1 MHIPAHLILSRHNI
15 FYFRMV
21 VPPEVRAK
29 IPGTPLE
36 VRRSLGTREVKTAIR
51 LARKLSVATD
61 EVFTRVMDTQINRR
75 SFCLLIQ
82 QIKLGHLEL
91 NGVTLDPERPEQE
104 MAQLELLVQRLSSAN
119 SRAPMLAHPMSSTL
133 LSAVVEAYCSEKVQ
147 TGNWTEKTEQESRTT
162 FSLMQQIIGDQPVSQ
177 LGHADLRAYKEAL
190 LQLPANLN
198 KLPAYRG
205 KTLAEVIAMKP
216 APMQANTIRKQL
228 ARVSALFEWAVRHG
242 HMDRNYA
249 SGIGIKRKEKRDDEE
264 RGVYS
269 DAQIKAL
276 KQVLL
281 AGLPKGIANPHRK
294 WVPLIGM
301 YSGMRL
307 EEICQLEVEDIC
319 EVGGIQVFDIN
330 RNGGKRLKTNNSRRI
345 VPMHPELVTLGLL
358 DYVADLR
365 LKGSSRLFPELKRG
379 RDGYSQAVSRWYNR
393 FRKTLNID
401 RQFHSLRHTVATKLR
416 EADVTMDLIADII
429 GHSRS
434 DLETG
439 RYAKEASVQRK
450 HEALCKLV
458 YEGASEP
465 VKRQ

>member
-29 IPGTPLE
+29 IPGTPRE
-36 VRRSLGTREVKTAIR
+36 VRRSLKTREVKTAIR

-61 EVFTRVMDTQINRR
+61 EVFTRVMDTQIDRQ

-104 MAQLELLVQRLSSAN
+104 MAQLELLVQRLAN
-119 SRAPMLAHPMSSTL
+119 ANPQAPTSQYPMSSTL
-133 LSAVVEAYCSEKVQ
+133 LSAVVDAYCNEQVQ
-147 TGNWTEKTEQESRTT
+147 TGSWTEKTEQESRTT
-162 FSLMQQIIGDQPVSQ
+162 FNLLQQIIGDQPVSQ
-177 LGHADLRAYKEAL
+177 LGHADLRAYKETL

-216 APMQANTIRKQL
+216 VPMQANTIRKQL

-249 SGIGIKRKEKRDDEE
+249 SGLGIKRKDKRDDEE
-264 RGVYS
+264 RGVYT
-269 DAQIKAL
+269 DAQIIAL
-276 KQVLL
+276 KRALL
-281 AGLPKGIANPHRK
+281 AGLPKVSANPHRK

-307 EEICQLEVEDIC
+307 EEICQLELGDIC
-319 EVGGIQVFDIN
+319 AVAGIPVFDIN
-330 RNGGKRLKTNNSRRI
+330 RSGGKRLKTNNSRRT
-345 VPMHPELVTLGLL
+345 VPVHPELIRLGLM

-365 LKGSSRLFPELKRG
+365 LRGFSRLFPELKRG
-379 RDGYSQAVSRWYNR
+379 RDGYSQAVSRWFNR
-393 FRKTLNID
+393 YRKTLGID
-401 RQFHSLRHTVATKLR
+401 RQFHSLRHTVATRLR
-416 EADVTMDLIADII
+416 EAGVPFDLVADIL
-429 GHSRS
+429 GHTRS

-439 RYAKEASVQRK
+439 RYTKEASVQRK
-450 HEALCKLV
+450 YEALSKLE
-458 YEGASEP
+458 YLDASLS
-465 VKRQ
+465 